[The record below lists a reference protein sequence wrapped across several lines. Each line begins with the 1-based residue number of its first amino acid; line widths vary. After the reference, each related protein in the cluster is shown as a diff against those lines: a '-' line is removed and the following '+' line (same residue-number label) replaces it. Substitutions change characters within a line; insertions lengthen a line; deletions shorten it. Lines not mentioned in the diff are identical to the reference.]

1 MNLKKLIF
9 LSLLVS
15 SALVLSIVEGV
26 IPVPI
31 PVPGVKLG
39 LPNIIFLLTL
49 ILFGFKEALIVVIL
63 RGITMGI
70 ATGNISSLMYSLP
83 SSLMSVIVMN
93 LVYRYLSSYFSIIG
107 VSLFGALVFN
117 TVQIGIASLIMENT
131 KIFSYLPIMSLTSL
145 FTGYFIGLTVKIS
158 QTRVKGSLDRLR
170 N

>member
-15 SALVLSIVEGV
+15 TALVLSIVEGM

-49 ILFGFKEALIVVIL
+49 VLFGFKEALIVAFL
-63 RGITMGI
+63 RGLIMGI

-83 SSLMSVIVMN
+83 SSLTSILVMSF
-93 LVYRYLSSYFSIIG
+93 VYRYFSDYFSLIG
-107 VSLFGALVFN
+107 VSLFGALAFN
-117 TVQIGIASLIMENT
+117 TVQIAIASLIMENAR
-131 KIFSYLPIMSLTSL
+131 IFTYLPIMSLTSL
-145 FTGYFIGLTVKIS
+145 FTGYFIGLTVMIA
-158 QTRVKGSLDRLR
+158 QRRVSGSLIRFR